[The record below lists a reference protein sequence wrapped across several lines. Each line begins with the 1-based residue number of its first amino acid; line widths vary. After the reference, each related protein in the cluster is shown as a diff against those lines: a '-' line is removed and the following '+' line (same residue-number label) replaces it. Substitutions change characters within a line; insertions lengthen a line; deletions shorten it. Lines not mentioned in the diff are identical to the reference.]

1 MNTTLTQKQ
10 KKTRLLLYIVISL
23 PIIINLLLAFFN
35 IGNINNHLIIAF
47 EIILPLLVLLI
58 AKSQDIINW
67 KSYSVAL
74 TIALALIIIALF
86 R

>member
-23 PIIINLLLAFFN
+23 PIIINLILAFFN
-35 IGNINNHLIIAF
+35 IGNINNHLIITF
-47 EIILPLLVLLI
+47 EIILSLLVLLI
-58 AKSQDIINW
+58 AKIQDLINW
-67 KSYSVAL
+67 KSYSFAL

>member
-23 PIIINLLLAFFN
+23 PIIINLILAFFN
-35 IGNINNHLIIAF
+35 IGNINNHLIITF
-47 EIILPLLVLLI
+47 EIILSLLVLLI
-58 AKSQDIINW
+58 AKIQDLINW